1 MLMTVRQWPLR
12 AKILLASSVMVL
24 ALIGATLAYVGVQ
37 ANAFATERMTEDLAA
52 SEQIVKSAEAD
63 RFRNLQLT
71 AQVLAS
77 FPQLR
82 ALLET
87 TDAATIR
94 DFLRDFQTRTPG
106 AGTLVVLTPN
116 GETLARTD
124 AVAALPVDEVRE
136 TWIGP
141 LIAGHRPQRLLATTT
156 TVSHA
161 AAEIAEAGGNVFGFL
176 IAGAPVDDAFAQQL
190 RGATGEDVIVLG
202 QDRVLGSTLAASDI
216 PWRSASEWESL
227 AGRRDSP
234 LLVSVA
240 GEEYAV
246 RGTTAPSTLTYV
258 MLHSRDRALAPYRRI
273 QSGLLL
279 LGMLAV
285 GLGVVASALLARS
298 ITAPVARLVEAT
310 EQVAAG
316 NFHHTVDVKS
326 GDELGALARSF
337 NAMTRGLRERAD
349 MQKFVSQSTMEM
361 IQSPVRA
368 SAGERKHLTILFSDI
383 RGFSRFAE
391 ERPPEDAVEW
401 LNRCLGMQAELVRKH
416 GGDVDKFVGDGLFA
430 LFAGNDMAFD
440 AVRCAVEIHR
450 GMDAL
455 IAPGGTVLDLGM
467 GIVTGD
473 VILGSIGGG
482 NRLDFTAV
490 GNQVNICSRL
500 CAMAAPRE
508 ILVAESTY
516 LLVRDLVSAEPRSD
530 VVIRGLA
537 QPIDVYSLKVPR
549 G

>member
-1 MLMTVRQWPLR
+1 
-12 AKILLASSVMVL
+12 
-24 ALIGATLAYVGVQ
+24 
-37 ANAFATERMTEDLAA
+37 
-52 SEQIVKSAEAD
+52 
-63 RFRNLQLT
+63 
-71 AQVLAS
+71 
-77 FPQLR
+77 
-82 ALLET
+82 
-87 TDAATIR
+87 
-94 DFLRDFQTRTPG
+94 
-106 AGTLVVLTPN
+106 
-116 GETLARTD
+116 
-124 AVAALPVDEVRE
+124 
-136 TWIGP
+136 
-141 LIAGHRPQRLLATTT
+141 
-156 TVSHA
+156 
-161 AAEIAEAGGNVFGFL
+161 
-176 IAGAPVDDAFAQQL
+176 
-190 RGATGEDVIVLG
+190 
-202 QDRVLGSTLAASDI
+202 
-216 PWRSASEWESL
+216 
-227 AGRRDSP
+227 
-234 LLVSVA
+234 
-240 GEEYAV
+240 
-246 RGTTAPSTLTYV
+246 
-258 MLHSRDRALAPYRRI
+258 
-273 QSGLLL
+273 
-279 LGMLAV
+279 MLAV

-430 LFAGNDMAFD
+430 LFAGDDMAFD